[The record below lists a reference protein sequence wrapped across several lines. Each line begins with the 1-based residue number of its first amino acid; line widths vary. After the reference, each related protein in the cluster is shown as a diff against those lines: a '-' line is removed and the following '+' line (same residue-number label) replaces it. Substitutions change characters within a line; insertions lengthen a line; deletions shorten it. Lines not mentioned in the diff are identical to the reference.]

1 MTDNTFA
8 IIFDLDGVLLDSES
22 NMTWMKQA
30 LIDTLQKFN
39 IETTEENI
47 SMLDR
52 KNLSKFP
59 EIASYFQV
67 DVKELWR
74 IRNHYYTKRKREAI
88 KSNKIQPFPD
98 VASISSFPK
107 TTERAIL
114 SNSPQ
119 EVVDDFLIHFNL
131 KHMFT
136 AGVGRSDKYED
147 IFRLKPHPLLWKKL
161 LPNLSANNFFY
172 IGDRVSDKIF
182 AGKMKMT
189 FFGLNRYDHVFSD
202 GYSSLYEIVTV
213 IQKIITKNQKS
224 ESSSKSTDSED

>member
-22 NMTWMKQA
+22 DMTWMKQA
-30 LIDTLQKFN
+30 LIDTLQSFN
-39 IETTEENI
+39 IETTEKNL

-59 EIASYFQV
+59 EIATYFQV
-67 DVKELWR
+67 DVKELWK

-88 KSNKIQPFPD
+88 KSNLIQPFPD
-98 VASISSFPK
+98 VKSISSLHQ
-107 TTERAIL
+107 TAELAIL

-119 EVVDDFLIHFNL
+119 EVVDDFLIQFNL

-136 AGVGRSDKYED
+136 AGVGRSERYED

-161 LPNLSANNFFY
+161 APSLSANTFFY
-172 IGDRVSDKIF
+172 IGDRVSDRVF
-182 AGKMKMT
+182 AEKMKMT

-202 GYSSLYEIVTV
+202 GYSSLYEITTV
-213 IQKIITKNQKS
+213 IQKIITKNQRS
-224 ESSSKSTDSED
+224 ESSSRFTESED

>member
-1 MTDNTFA
+1 MTGNTFA

-30 LIDTLQKFN
+30 LIDTLQEFN

-47 SMLDR
+47 SMLDG

-59 EIASYFQV
+59 EIATYFQV
-67 DVKELWR
+67 DVKELWK

-88 KSNKIQPFPD
+88 KSNQIQPFPD
-98 VASISSFPK
+98 VTSISLLPK

-131 KHMFT
+131 QSMFN
-136 AGVGRSDKYED
+136 AGVGRSAKYED

-161 LPNLSANNFFY
+161 SPNLSADTFFY
-172 IGDRVSDKIF
+172 IGDRVSDKVFAEKMNMIF
-182 AGKMKMT
+182 L
-189 FFGLNRYDHVFSD
+189 GLNRYDHVFSD
-202 GYSSLYEIVTV
+202 GYPSLYEIVMV